1 MKILLMLVPAAVLLI
16 GSASAAPMG
25 AMGGGVLM
33 AQGTHDPFRALRK
46 KHALE
51 AIRQEALKQQAAD
64 GGKLT
69 DAHRAEL
76 QHKIDTVQAGNF

>member
-1 MKILLMLVPAAVLLI
+1 MLVPAAVLLM
-16 GSASAAPMG
+16 GPAVAAPTG
-25 AMGGGVLM
+25 AMSGPGTM

-51 AIRQEALKQQAAD
+51 AVRDEALKQQAAD

-69 DAHRAEL
+69 EEHRAEFQRKL
-76 QHKIDTVQAGNF
+76 DAIRVGNF

>member
-1 MKILLMLVPAAVLLI
+1 MKTLLMLVSAAVLLM

-25 AMGGGVLM
+25 GMSGGGLM
-33 AQGTHDPFRALRK
+33 AGGTHDPYRALRK

-51 AIRQEALKQQAAD
+51 AVRQEALKQQAAD

-76 QHKIDTVQAGNF
+76 QRKIDAVQQGNF

>member
-1 MKILLMLVPAAVLLI
+1 MKRLLMLASIAVLLI
-16 GSASAAPMG
+16 EPAVAAPMG
-25 AMGGGVLM
+25 AMSGPGTM

-51 AIRQEALKQQAAD
+51 AVRDEALKQQAAD

-69 DAHRAEL
+69 EEHRAEFQRKL
-76 QHKIDTVQAGNF
+76 DTIRAGNF

>member
-1 MKILLMLVPAAVLLI
+1 MKTLLMLVPVAMLLI
-16 GSASAAPMG
+16 GPAHAAPMG
-25 AMGGGVLM
+25 AMGGSGLM
-33 AQGTHDPFRALRK
+33 AGGTHDPFRALRK

-69 DAHRAEL
+69 EAHRADL
-76 QHKIDTVQAGNF
+76 QRKVDAVQAGNF